1 MLSEGEMPKVPHV
14 AEQQILVDICVKVM
28 ELGKFKF
35 SDLASNKIE
44 ETTTDPPAFVTDFV
58 RLLDRKP
65 IINPVRC
72 FVDLSVCCSILT
84 GQCRVIS
91 QD

>member
-1 MLSEGEMPKVPHV
+1 L
-14 AEQQILVDICVKVM
+14 LDICVKVM
-28 ELGKFKF
+28 ELRKFKF
-35 SDLASNKIE
+35 SDLASNRIE
-44 ETTTDPPAFVTDFV
+44 KTMTDLPTFVTDFV
-58 RLLDRKP
+58 RMLDRKP
-65 IINPVRC
+65 TINPVRC